1 MLLTLADARRYAD
14 AAIAVAGA
22 QNLRVAVAVVDE
34 AGLLLQLDRMDGAL
48 LMGPDVALSKA
59 VTALNFQRPSSSVAE
74 LARANPDLVRSLQ
87 QTVRFAIM
95 AAGGG
100 VPIAR
105 NGAIVGA
112 IGVSGATAEQ
122 DEAVAQAVLGGA

>member
-14 AAIAVAGA
+14 AAIAAAGA

-34 AGLLLQLDRMDGAL
+34 AGQLLQLDRMDGAL
-48 LMGPDVALSKA
+48 LMGPDVALAKA
-59 VTALNFQRPSSSVAE
+59 VTALNFQRPTSSVAE
-74 LARANPDLVRSLQ
+74 LARGHPDLVRSLQ
-87 QTVRFAIM
+87 QAVRFPIT

-105 NGAIVGA
+105 NGTVVGA
-112 IGVSGATAEQ
+112 IGVSGSTAEQ
-122 DEAVAQAVLGGA
+122 DEALAQAALGGV

>member
-14 AAIAVAGA
+14 AALAAARA
-22 QNLRVAVAVVDE
+22 QDLRVAVAVVDE
-34 AGLLLQLDRMDGAL
+34 SGQLLQLDRMDGAL

-59 VTALNFQRPSSSVAE
+59 VTALNFQRPTSSVAE

-87 QTVRFAIM
+87 QTVRFPII

-105 NGAIVGA
+105 NGTVVGA
-112 IGVSGATAEQ
+112 IGVSGASAEQ
-122 DEAVAQAVLGGA
+122 DEGLAQAALGGT